1 MYTFVKY
8 VIIGSN
14 NGLAP
19 VRRQTIIWIN
29 DVLLSIGTSELRE
42 RVKVKWKDK
51 QSESPYL
58 CLSVLDRVSSV
69 SGKSKR
75 VSAPWCQW

>member
-8 VIIGSN
+8 VIIGSD

-29 DVLLSIGTSELRE
+29 DVLLSIGTI
-42 RVKVKWKDK
+42 RVK
-51 QSESPYL
+51 
-58 CLSVLDRVSSV
+58 R
-69 SGKSKR
+69 KS
-75 VSAPWCQW
+75 